1 MSEER
6 PAPDDDATPEA
17 FDATGQPPARTEPE
31 QEPEREQEPEPA
43 KATEKPADGKPKT
56 PTTQQTPTA
65 AKAPRTTVRP
75 AEAGRTAPKPAVEPA
90 PDASG
95 ASGVPRAPQPA
106 SHATADDDAWATACA
121 EDLAAEKARRRARN
135 GPQPGSA
142 AEELRK
148 LVDAV
153 ADRLSGFQSPLFG
166 AVAGPAAQQVVRQ
179 VVQQAKAAV
188 EPVIERNPDVF
199 DHLAAAGGELLA
211 AYRSAVRAQEKR
223 WTERPPRPGDTPGDG
238 WTDRREGGEGTT
250 PGERI
255 DLD

>member
-6 PAPDDDATPEA
+6 PT
-17 FDATGQPPARTEPE
+17 
-31 QEPEREQEPEPA
+31 
-43 KATEKPADGKPKT
+43 
-56 PTTQQTPTA
+56 
-65 AKAPRTTVRP
+65 
-75 AEAGRTAPKPAVEPA
+75 
-90 PDASG
+90 PDAST
-95 ASGVPRAPQPA
+95 AETAEEVRATDA
-106 SHATADDDAWATACA
+106 DAWSTACA
-121 EDLAAEKARRRARN
+121 EDLEAERARRRAEY
-135 GPQPGSA
+135 GAPPGAA

-153 ADRLSGFQSPLFG
+153 ANKLSGLQSPLLG

-199 DHLAAAGGELLA
+199 DHLAAAGNELLA
-211 AYRSAVRAQEKR
+211 AYRSAVQAQEQR
-223 WTERPPRPGDTPGDG
+223 WTTRKADPKHDRDDRGD
-238 WTDRREGGEGTT
+238 RGEGTG